1 MPAHAAHLKRAELVS
16 ALGALMLG
24 AGIGGLAAPW
34 LGRGAVAVLLL
45 GLAVHAWGMYD
56 KHALERGSE
65 ASSMRFTEPLY
76 WSCWILL
83 TGVFVWLAAR
93 IFAVGK

>member
-1 MPAHAAHLKRAELVS
+1 MTTRAAQLKRAELAS
-16 ALGALMLG
+16 GLGALVLG

-34 LGRGAVAVLLL
+34 LGRAAVVVLLL

-56 KHALERGSE
+56 KHRLERGSE
-65 ASSMRFTEPLY
+65 VQSVRFVAALY

-83 TGVFVWLAAR
+83 ALLVAYL
-93 IFAVGK
+93 AVGALQP